1 MHRFLL
7 WAGVVFVAASLVHA
21 QDDGPIRVGLYPAAL
36 PSPALKHRL
45 LPDLRSQTTG
55 NAVPL
60 YEEAIGKLKPL
71 ERDPDERPN
80 LQERFPQWSEM
91 PLKDLP
97 RDEVRK
103 ALEPYK
109 EILELADKA
118 ARREYCDWNLPVRL
132 RTAGISTLL
141 PEVQFMRTFAV
152 LLSVPA
158 HLEIADGNL
167 TAAGHTIQ
175 TGLAL
180 AKQTGE
186 QPPLINY

>member
-1 MHRFLL
+1 MTRFVLSFSAL
-7 WAGVVFVAASLVHA
+7 FLAVSLSRA
-21 QDDGPIRVGLYPAAL
+21 KDDGPVAATLHPAPL
-36 PSPALKHRL
+36 PSPALKYRL

-80 LQERFPQWSEM
+80 WQERFPQWSQM